1 MVAEAERKKTMI
13 MRKCSISKGV
23 GKSKNGLPSFDK
35 ALIEAGVGNYN
46 LVRLS
51 SILPA
56 RHEWYP
62 VEALPDNLE
71 EGSLL
76 PTAYSTITSDK
87 VGETIVSAVA
97 VGIPKDFR
105 KVGVIMEYSDKN
117 ISEEEATAKLHG
129 MIKEAFTIRG
139 WELEN
144 IICTSIS
151 VKVEEPDTKYTTFA
165 CIAEW

>member
-1 MVAEAERKKTMI
+1 MI
-13 MRKCSISKGV
+13 ARKCSISKGV

-35 ALIEAGVGNYN
+35 ALIDAGVGNYN

-56 RHEWYP
+56 RHEWIP
-62 VEALPDNLE
+62 IEEIKNNLQ

-76 PTAYSTITSDK
+76 PTAYSTITSDTL
-87 VGETIVSAVA
+87 GDTLISTIG
-97 VGIPKDFR
+97 VGIPKDFQN
-105 KVGVIMEYSDKN
+105 VGIIMEYSDIN
-117 ISEEEATAKLHG
+117 VSETAAIATLHE
-129 MIKEAFTIRG
+129 MIKEAFEVRG

-144 IICTSIS
+144 IIYTS
-151 VKVEEPDTKYTTFA
+151 VTAKVEEPETKYTTFA

>member
-1 MVAEAERKKTMI
+1 MI

-23 GKSKNGLPSFDK
+23 GESSKGLPSFDK
-35 ALIEAGVGNYN
+35 ALIDAGVGNYN

-56 RHEWYP
+56 RHEWRP
-62 VEALPDNLE
+62 VEDLPNNLE

-87 VGETIVSAVA
+87 LGETIVSSIG
-97 VGIPKDFR
+97 VGIPKDFQH
-105 KVGVIMEYSDKN
+105 VGIIMEYSDAN
-117 ISEEEATAKLHG
+117 ITEEEATKTLHE
-129 MIKEAFTIRG
+129 MIKEAFQIRG

-144 IICTSIS
+144 VICTAIS
-151 VKVEEPDTKYTTFA
+151 AKVEKPGTKYTTFA